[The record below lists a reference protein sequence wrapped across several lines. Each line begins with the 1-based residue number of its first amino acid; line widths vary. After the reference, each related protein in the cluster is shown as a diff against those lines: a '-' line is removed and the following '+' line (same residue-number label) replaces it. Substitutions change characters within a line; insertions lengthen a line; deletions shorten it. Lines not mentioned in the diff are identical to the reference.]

1 MANDVF
7 TLQHDTTGAN
17 LYALIRDDDGKV
29 ADVAVDNAFEAFADA
44 SLGDYDLAGTEQG
57 TASRCYAF
65 TFPSWIAAG
74 TYKVDIFEQAGGA
87 PAVTDDLVGSG
98 IIEWDG
104 SAIVSQAAKLIAI
117 AGDVENLDG
126 AAMRGTDGAN
136 TATPL
141 TAAGVRAAVGLAA
154 ANLDAQLDAIPT
166 NPMLDTE
173 DGSSFAAIPWNSAW
187 DAQMESRVND
197 ALVALH
203 LDRLFAVDYDP
214 DSKPGTATALFN
226 ELIESNGGVSRYTA
240 AALAQAPGGGG
251 SVVVSVSASSV
262 AATTL
267 SDTGRLSI
275 SRHGAA
281 RWTSNSLGTLSGRT
295 KFWFAVKRK
304 HTDDDDDAIL
314 LAEETAGLLRVNGEA
329 AGDSTGMTITV
340 DDEDL
345 GDVSFAI
352 KHAVTAQLTDADNLF
367 YQYKWLPADGQPLEL
382 LNYRDPDVR
391 CDIYSGL
398 IQATA

>member
-1 MANDVF
+1 M
-7 TLQHDTTGAN
+7 
-17 LYALIRDDDGKV
+17 
-29 ADVAVDNAFEAFADA
+29 
-44 SLGDYDLAGTEQG
+44 
-57 TASRCYAF
+57 
-65 TFPSWIAAG
+65 
-74 TYKVDIFEQAGGA
+74 
-87 PAVTDDLVGSG
+87 
-98 IIEWDG
+98 
-104 SAIVSQAAKLIAI
+104 
-117 AGDVENLDG
+117 
-126 AAMRGTDGAN
+126 
-136 TATPL
+136 
-141 TAAGVRAAVGLAA
+141 
-154 ANLDAQLDAIPT
+154 
-166 NPMLDTE
+166 
-173 DGSSFAAIPWNSAW
+173 
-187 DAQMESRVND
+187 
-197 ALVALH
+197 
-203 LDRLFAVDYDP
+203 
-214 DSKPGTATALFN
+214 
-226 ELIESNGGVSRYTA
+226 
-240 AALAQAPGGGG
+240 
-251 SVVVSVSASSV
+251 VVSVSASSV

-281 RWTSNSLGTLSGRT
+281 RWTANDLGTLSGRT

-345 GDVSFAI
+345 GDVSFVI

-391 CDIYSGL
+391 CDIYSGV